1 MSIIIMIVLHHVWN
15 ERTESVNR
23 CQPVNQS
30 PHQAKETP
38 RLVLNT
44 ALLRIAREYRSI
56 LYLLPPTSLTRAPSL
71 LQTGIQPRCT
81 LATQLWPFLMRFAT
95 SLCLPAR
102 HNQAFRESCVPQ
114 NPKPALSHHKA
125 PHPH

>member
-44 ALLRIAREYRSI
+44 AYYGLPESTV
-56 LYLLPPTSLTRAPSL
+56 LYFTSSLPPPSREHQACCRL
-71 LQTGIQPRCT
+71 ASSQDVRWPRS
-81 LATQLWPFLMRFAT
+81 FG
-95 SLCLPAR
+95 
-102 HNQAFRESCVPQ
+102 
-114 NPKPALSHHKA
+114 LS
-125 PHPH
+125 